1 MSTAKEYR
9 NINFRME
16 KTLKDQLEA
25 IFDDMGMNM
34 TTAFTVFAKA
44 VIKTGKIP
52 FEITSDPFYKAEH
65 QNELKRRI
73 ESYNETGGAD
83 FITMSIDDLE
93 AIVNG

>member
-1 MSTAKEYR
+1 MSMTNTEYR

-16 KTLKDQLEA
+16 KNLKEQLEE

-44 VIKTGKIP
+44 VIKSGKIP
-52 FEITSDPFYKAEH
+52 FEITSDPFYRAEH

-73 ESYNETGGAD
+73 ESDESE
-83 FITMSIDDLE
+83 FITMSIDELE
-93 AIVNG
+93 EITNG